1 MPQRKGTL
9 RGTFRRMKQQLKNHL
24 GYGEQ
29 LERGE
34 GMLEDGAHEPQQRT
48 NIREIEGQ
56 KEEEE
61 AEEEETRPRLEEGG
75 KGSEIRPVPEK
86 GENQEQ
92 QGNIL
97 GPEDANPTGDGW
109 FAADFALLNQLLRG
123 LGKSQT
129 WITTI
134 DFDQAIRE
142 FGPILHGN
150 PHRQRKIVYGAQD
163 QTLENISM
171 IALGIENL
179 LNALELVLEATSPGD
194 KVLLIY
200 CGHGDPDTKG
210 FNIGEVD
217 ILTPE
222 RFRHVLTKYIHKN
235 LSVSLLLTSCYA
247 GGWILNP
254 NVNATI
260 LAAADN
266 ESESDSWNR
275 SASGR
280 FAGGL
285 FIEAVAKELVRTA
298 TPSYGSGGSPPASF
312 ERFSSGVESTVEELF
327 SLAAK
332 PVFQV
337 KDTKDATDIQQAFG
351 ISFATDLYLK
361 RFLSLPRAPPNPHP
375 HNMTDRQRGNLI
387 RRWPPQVYDIVT
399 QYEFLRPGDET
410 KPSNMRIATLISCF
424 KEGILMDRDA
434 ITLWH
439 STRYR
444 VLASM
449 LADVYIPVLGLRPF
463 RPFSMFD
470 QGEWRT
476 ELKAKQGGGFFQ
488 AVIDCHIFPGP
499 TLGGINRP
507 FIKLYQYIAAAG
519 VDKGL
524 DLPEFKEKLRNLA
537 FLLQK
542 HAGNTN
548 EAFCGSVAC

>member
-1 MPQRKGTL
+1 
-9 RGTFRRMKQQLKNHL
+9 
-24 GYGEQ
+24 
-29 LERGE
+29 
-34 GMLEDGAHEPQQRT
+34 
-48 NIREIEGQ
+48 
-56 KEEEE
+56 
-61 AEEEETRPRLEEGG
+61 
-75 KGSEIRPVPEK
+75 
-86 GENQEQ
+86 
-92 QGNIL
+92 
-97 GPEDANPTGDGW
+97 
-109 FAADFALLNQLLRG
+109 
-123 LGKSQT
+123 
-129 WITTI
+129 
-134 DFDQAIRE
+134 
-142 FGPILHGN
+142 
-150 PHRQRKIVYGAQD
+150 
-163 QTLENISM
+163 M

-200 CGHGDPDTKG
+200 CGHGDPDTMG

-235 LSVSLLLTSCYA
+235 LSVSLLLTSCFA

-254 NVNATI
+254 NVNATV
-260 LAAADN
+260 LAAADH
-266 ESESDSWNR
+266 ESESDSWNC

-298 TPSYGSGGSPPASF
+298 TPSYGSGGSLPASF
-312 ERFSSGVESTVEELF
+312 ERFSSGEESIVEELF

-332 PVFQV
+332 PVFQA
-337 KDTKDATDIQQAFG
+337 KKTKDATDIQQALE

-375 HNMTDRQRGNLI
+375 DNMTDRQRQRGNLI
-387 RRWPPQVYDIVT
+387 RRWPPQLYDIVT

-410 KPSNMRIATLISCF
+410 KPSNIDT
-424 KEGILMDRDA
+424 

-444 VLASM
+444 VLAAM
-449 LADVYIPVLGLRPF
+449 LADAYILVLGLRPF

-476 ELKAKQGGGFFQ
+476 DLKAEQGEGFIR

-507 FIKLYQYIAAAG
+507 FMKLYQYIAAAG

-537 FLLQK
+537 FHLQK
-542 HAGNTN
+542 HGMYAGNTK
-548 EAFCGSVAC
+548 EGPPWVCCLLVSSFAG